1 MPNRSRQK
9 GDRFERQCIADLAEL
24 GVDARRVPLSGA
36 LGGEHAH
43 DLTLPNGRRAEC
55 KTRARAWSDLFGFLK
70 KGPDV
75 LFIKSDRTDTL
86 AVLTLAEYARL
97 IRAGDV

>member
-9 GDRFERQCIADLAEL
+9 GDRFERECIADLAEL
-24 GVDARRVPLSGA
+24 GIAAKRVPLSGA
-36 LGGEHAH
+36 LGGEHSH
-43 DLTLPNGRRAEC
+43 DLVLPDGLRAEC
-55 KTRARAWSDLFGFLK
+55 KTRKRAWTDLFGFLA
-70 KGPDV
+70 KGPNV

-97 IRAGDV
+97 LRKDV